1 MESVKQQSFSAKYYE
16 NKIKNDAEFYGKE
29 KQRVMEYM
37 KNRYATD
44 EEYRNRVK
52 EQKKQSYHR
61 RKALNNRTPSVL
73 STVPVN

>member
-1 MESVKQQSFSAKYYE
+1 MESVKQQSCCARYYE
-16 NKIKNDAEFYGKE
+16 NKIKSDADFYEKE
-29 KQRVMEYM
+29 KKRVMEYM

-61 RKALNNRTPSVL
+61 RKALKNQNYSIQ
-73 STVPVN
+73 VN